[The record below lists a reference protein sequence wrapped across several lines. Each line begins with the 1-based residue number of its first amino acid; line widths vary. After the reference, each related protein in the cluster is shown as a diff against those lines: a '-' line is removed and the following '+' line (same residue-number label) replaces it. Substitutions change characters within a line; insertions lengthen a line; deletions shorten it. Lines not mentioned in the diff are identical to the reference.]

1 VSYLERAMEFKIAI
15 RVFSDY
21 ASSDEE
27 SSKMVKKIWTVI
39 KLLVQQ
45 YSVVLVQIHKFM
57 KINFVI
63 KQTHML

>member
-1 VSYLERAMEFKIAI
+1 MSYLERAMEFKIAI
-15 RVFSDY
+15 RVFSDC

-27 SSKMVKKIWTVI
+27 SSKMVKKICTVI

-45 YSVVLVQIHKFM
+45 YFVVLVQIHKFM

-63 KQTHML
+63 KQMHML

>member
-1 VSYLERAMEFKIAI
+1 ME
-15 RVFSDY
+15 
-21 ASSDEE
+21 
-27 SSKMVKKIWTVI
+27 KKKKKEICTVI

>member
-1 VSYLERAMEFKIAI
+1 
-15 RVFSDY
+15 
-21 ASSDEE
+21 
-27 SSKMVKKIWTVI
+27 MVKKIWTVI

-63 KQTHML
+63 KQMHML